1 MVRASLESCHSV
13 VTTHQSPVTSRP
25 RHHPATTLL
34 TWQLSDKS
42 YTSTCTCLC
51 PSLPP
56 HSIQFNST
64 CLRHRHIISD
74 IFPIKVREEHYEKLL
89 SCEQLWQIFCPSA
102 CHLLA
107 SFFGSCLVH
116 SLFYPFRGWLAELFP
131 TIHYV
136 SLSFSFFFKKNK
148 FNLQNG
154 NVSSSFYGSYMC
166 KLIFLSIIIYKS

>member
-13 VTTHQSPVTSRP
+13 VTTHQSPVV
-25 RHHPATTLL
+25 PATTPPPP
-34 TWQLSDKS
+34 
-42 YTSTCTCLC
+42 Y
-51 PSLPP
+51 LPGNSRTNHTRQP
-56 HSIQFNST
+56 VPASALPCHACHPIQFNST

-136 SLSFSFFFKKNK
+136 SLSFSFFFFKK
-148 FNLQNG
+148 
-154 NVSSSFYGSYMC
+154 
-166 KLIFLSIIIYKS
+166 